1 MERSKFEPVSK
12 TLVITEAFQKKMQ
25 DVTSE
30 EFQYYSKLI
39 NVIPDLKVIQ
49 RTHKTPRTYT
59 TKEGETFN
67 CNPSK
72 NLKYKNME
80 NFIVGLPNG
89 EQYMKEYKFLKECA
103 AVVQTSRHNLVKKWF
118 LAQFP
123 NFRTNPL
130 IYIYQSPEVVSAEQF
145 VAQISGDYAVPVAA
159 VTAGIAQ

>member
-30 EFQYYSKLI
+30 EFQYYAKLMI
-39 NVIPDLKVIQ
+39 AIPDLKVVN

-59 TKEGETFN
+59 TKEGETFH

-72 NLKYKNME
+72 NLKYANME
-80 NFIVGLPNG
+80 NFIAGLPNG
-89 EQYMKEYKFLKECA
+89 ERYMKEYKFLKERA

-130 IYIYQSPEVVSAEQF
+130 FYIYQTPEVVSAEQF
-145 VAQISGDYAVPVAA
+145 ATQIGNNHAVPALAA
-159 VTAGIAQ
+159 TTGVVQ

>member
-30 EFQYYSKLI
+30 EFQYYAKLMI
-39 NVIPDLKVIQ
+39 AIPNLKVVN

-59 TKEGETFN
+59 TKEGETFH

-80 NFIVGLPNG
+80 NFITGLPNG
-89 EQYMKEYKFLKECA
+89 EQYMKEYMFLKERA

-118 LAQFP
+118 LEQFP

-130 IYIYQSPEVVSAEQF
+130 TYIYQTPELVSAEQF
-145 VAQISGDYAVPVAA
+145 VTQVGADYAAPALTA
-159 VTAGIAQ
+159 TAGVVQ

>member
-30 EFQYYSKLI
+30 EFQYYSKLM
-39 NVIPDLKVIQ
+39 NAIPDLKVVH

-59 TKEGETFN
+59 TKEGETFH

-72 NLKYKNME
+72 NLKYVNME
-80 NFIVGLPNG
+80 NFIAGLPNG
-89 EQYMKEYKFLKECA
+89 EEYMKEYMFLKECA
-103 AVVQTSRHNLVKKWF
+103 ALVQTSRHNLVKKWF

-130 IYIYQSPEVVSAEQF
+130 LYIYQTPEVVSAEQF
-145 VAQISGDYAVPVAA
+145 VTQIGTDYAAPALAA
-159 VTAGIAQ
+159 TAGVVQ

>member
-25 DVTSE
+25 DVTSV
-30 EFQYYSKLI
+30 EFLYYSKLMDA
-39 NVIPDLKVIQ
+39 IPDLKVVN

-59 TKEGETFN
+59 TKEGETFH

-72 NLKYKNME
+72 NLKYANME
-80 NFIVGLPNG
+80 NFIAGLHNR
-89 EQYMKEYKFLKECA
+89 EQYMKEYEFLKERA

-130 IYIYQSPEVVSAEQF
+130 VYIYQTPEVVSAEQF
-145 VAQISGDYAVPVAA
+145 VMQIGTDYTAPA
-159 VTAGIAQ
+159 VTATAGVMQ

>member
-30 EFQYYSKLI
+30 EFRYYTKLMDA
-39 NVIPDLKVIQ
+39 IPDLKIVN

-59 TKEGETFN
+59 TKDGATFH

-72 NLKYKNME
+72 NLKYVNME
-80 NFIVGLPNG
+80 NFIAGLPNG
-89 EQYMKEYKFLKECA
+89 EEYMKEYMFLKECA
-103 AVVQTSRHNLVKKWF
+103 ALVQTSRHNLVKKWF

-130 IYIYQSPEVVSAEQF
+130 VYIYQSPEVVSAEQF
-145 VAQISGDYAVPVAA
+145 VAQISGDYVAPAVAA
-159 VTAGIAQ
+159 TAGVVQ